1 MGNAT
6 TNMSTHSHDHTSSE
20 AGATNRRRLSITLA
34 LVLTYMAAEIAGGL
48 LTGSLALLA
57 DAAHMFSDAGALGLA
72 LFAIW
77 FARRPSTARYT
88 FGYYRTE
95 ILAALANGA
104 ALVAIA
110 LYIFVEA
117 YTRLQEPPEVQGG
130 AMMAIAGG
138 GLLVN
143 LASLWILQGGREDS
157 LNVRGAWLHVFT
169 DLLGSVQAVLAGGL
183 IWVFGWNWADP
194 AASVLIGLLV
204 ISSSWSLLKESVSV
218 LMQSA
223 PGRIDMDELREA
235 ILGLDGV
242 LGLCDLHVWTVTTGV
257 ESMSAHVIVRDGT
270 MSGALLKA
278 IRDRVHDGF
287 GIRHV
292 TIQLEPEGF
301 EEPDPGL

>member
-1 MGNAT
+1 
-6 TNMSTHSHDHTSSE
+6 
-20 AGATNRRRLSITLA
+20 
-34 LVLTYMAAEIAGGL
+34 LVLAYMAAEIVGGVAS
-48 LTGSLALLA
+48 GSLALLA
-57 DAAHMFSDAGALGLA
+57 DAGHMFSDAGALGLA
-72 LFAIW
+72 LFALW

-95 ILAALANGA
+95 ILAALVNGA
-104 ALVAIA
+104 TLVAIA
-110 LYIFVEA
+110 LYILVEA
-117 YTRLQEPPEVQGG
+117 YHRLQQPPEVQ
-130 AMMAIAGG
+130 ATTMTAIATG

-143 LASLWILQGGREDS
+143 VASLWILQGGREES

-169 DLLGSVQAVLAGGL
+169 DLLGSVQAVVAGGL

-194 AASVLIGLLV
+194 VASILIGILV
-204 ISSSWSLLKESVSV
+204 IVSSWSLLKESVSV

-223 PGRIDMDELREA
+223 PSRIDMDELREA

-242 LGLCDLHVWTVTTGV
+242 LGICDLRVWTVTTGV

-270 MSGALLKA
+270 MSGALLQV

-287 GIRHV
+287 GIKHV

-301 EEPDPGL
+301 EEPDSGL

>member
-1 MGNAT
+1 
-6 TNMSTHSHDHTSSE
+6 MSTHSHDHAPSA
-20 AGATNRRRLSITLA
+20 AGAASGRRLAITLA
-34 LVLTYMAAEIAGGL
+34 LVLTYMAAEIVGGV

-57 DAAHMFSDAGALGLA
+57 DAGHMFSDAGALGLA
-72 LFAIW
+72 LFTIW

-104 ALVAIA
+104 TLVAIA

-117 YTRLQEPPEVQGG
+117 YTRLQQPPEVQAG
-130 AMMAIAGG
+130 AMMAVAGG
-138 GLLVN
+138 GLLIN
-143 LASLWILQGGREDS
+143 LASLWILQGGREES

-169 DLLGSVQAVLAGGL
+169 DLLGSVQAVLAGAV
-183 IWVFGWNWADP
+183 IWAFGWSWADP
-194 AASVLIGLLV
+194 VASVLIGLLV
-204 ISSSWSLLKESVSV
+204 VSSSWSLLKESVSV

-223 PGRIDMDELREA
+223 PARIDIDELRDA

-292 TIQLEPEGF
+292 TIQLEPEDF